1 MNSNNSNMQ
10 ASWPK
15 VKRSFTP
22 RVARIADAIIDHR
35 LERRPIFIRL
45 IGDERIPMLLA
56 TTPISS
62 LPTAKQQS
70 GAKV

>member
-35 LERRPIFIRL
+35 LERRPIL
-45 IGDERIPMLLA
+45 IGVIDDERIPRLLA

-70 GAKV
+70 CRNV